1 MRLENPVADIND
13 VNVLLDDDVSGEHA
27 VVHPV
32 AEAALGGRGVGP
44 SGPVE
49 VAAQVVGFAAGD
61 FAESSRMNAANHFDE
76 RGAIANLEANVEAE
90 LAFGALANVDDF
102 FRAGHVDGH
111 GLFEINVL
119 GGRDDGFEVLRM
131 KIRRSGND
139 DGVDVFGGSNFV
151 ESVGAD
157 EELRGI
163 NRAEAFGLLQ
173 LVEIGVGGIELVL
186 KHVGKRDNP
195 RTAGVNEIG
204 GVLRAA
210 AAAAEQAYTDCGVGR
225 CSADKIRIYEHEA
238 SGGSG
243 RAYEFATVEVVGGV
257 CWMFCIV

>member
-13 VNVLLDDDVSGEHA
+13 VNVLLDDDVAGEHA

-102 FRAGHVDGH
+102 FRAGDIHSDW
-111 GLFEINVL
+111 LFEIDVL
-119 GGRDDGFEVLRM
+119 ARRDDGFEVLRM
-131 KIRRSGND
+131 KIRRRGDD
-139 DGVDVFGGSNFV
+139 DGVDFFGGSNFA

-157 EELRGI
+157 EQLRSVDG
-163 NRAEAFGLLQ
+163 A
-173 LVEIGVGGIELVL
+173 
-186 KHVGKRDNP
+186 
-195 RTAGVNEIG
+195 
-204 GVLRAA
+204 
-210 AAAAEQAYTDCGVGR
+210 
-225 CSADKIRIYEHEA
+225 
-238 SGGSG
+238 
-243 RAYEFATVEVVGGV
+243 
-257 CWMFCIV
+257 